1 MKVKKIKLY
10 SCVGM
15 LTLSCV
21 LLGCSSNQKVTP
33 KEEVIEEPKEETT
46 ETTPEE
52 EKTLVDQYMDLPI
65 YTDQDR
71 AAFEDIKDSFTGAF
85 DTSSLEDMKEK
96 WVQKIDYFKRFL
108 QNDPTA
114 TYGGYT
120 FSELSD
126 TAQEKAKELF
136 GPDFTKEFP
145 REGTENFTYDEET
158 DKYYATGMGLDQEED
173 CFLLNQIKPTDTG
186 YEVEI
191 VEYLEDYSQE
201 SQIIIKN
208 LKDEEIGKVEENQE
222 SSSQDIVK
230 NNLDKFTKKIV
241 TLKKEGDNIYVQR
254 VSNEV

>member
-1 MKVKKIKLY
+1 MRKMIVAIVILLIIFVGMIIYRNMAISTNNQISVQEIEQIQTYITKIYMWREVTNEALPTFENINEASDMWTWEVVKK
-10 SCVGM
+10 
-15 LTLSCV
+15 
-21 LLGCSSNQKVTP
+21 N
-33 KEEVIEEPKEETT
+33 
-46 ETTPEE
+46 
-52 EKTLVDQYMDLPI
+52 
-65 YTDQDR
+65 
-71 AAFEDIKDSFTGAF
+71 
-85 DTSSLEDMKEK
+85 LED
-96 WVQKIDYFKRFL
+96 Y
-108 QNDPTA
+108 
-114 TYGGYT
+114 
-120 FSELSD
+120 ELSYEQI
-126 TAQEKAKELF
+126 QEKAKELF

-145 REGTENFTYDEET
+145 REGTENFTYDAET

-173 CFLLNQIKPTDTG
+173 CFLLNQINPTDTG

-241 TLKKEGDNIYVQR
+241 TLKKEGDNIYVQK